1 MIFSSALLLAS
12 TIVAQSAVAQPASA
26 GEHITSAIDSVTIVT
41 LGTGTPVPNPRAA
54 GPATAVVVGK
64 RVFLFDAGANV
75 ERQLAAAGLP
85 TDGVEAVFFTHL
97 HSDHVL
103 GYPDL
108 IFTSWVF
115 GRKLPLRAFGPPG
128 LKGMTANLIAAFSD
142 DIKVRT
148 TGLEHA
154 TPLGY
159 RVSVRETR
167 GGVVYDSGGVRITAF
182 QVPHGAW
189 PVALGYRIDA
199 PGRTIVIS
207 GDTKPSSEVLRLAAG
222 VDVLVH
228 EVYAAS
234 KVENEKMADG
244 GDWPKYLK
252 SAHTSDVELASIAK
266 TANPRMVVLTH
277 VIALGATDSA
287 MIAAVRS
294 KGYTG
299 RAVVAHDLDRF

>member
-1 MIFSSALLLAS
+1 MIFGAAAVLAASSIAS
-12 TIVAQSAVAQPASA
+12 FNAAARTTQKV
-26 GEHITSAIDSVTIVT
+26 DSVTVVMI
-41 LGTGTPVPNPRAA
+41 GTGTPVPNPRAA

-75 ERQLAAAGLP
+75 ERQLAAADLP
-85 TDGVEAVFFTHL
+85 TNGVEAVFFTHL

-128 LKGMTANLIAAFSD
+128 LSAMTKNFIAAFSD

-154 TPLGY
+154 PPLGY
-159 RVSVRETR
+159 RVSVKETR

-199 PGRTIVIS
+199 PGRSIVIS
-207 GDTKPSSEVLRLAAG
+207 GDTRPSSEVTRRAAG
-222 VDVLVH
+222 VDVLIH
-228 EVYAAS
+228 EVYSAA

-244 GDWPKYLK
+244 GDWPKYLA
-252 SAHTSDVELASIAK
+252 SAHTSDVEIGSLAK
-266 TANPRMVVLTH
+266 TANPRMVILTH
-277 VIALGATDSA
+277 VISLGATDSA
-287 MIAAVRS
+287 MVAAVHSR
-294 KGYTG
+294 GYTG
-299 RAVVAHDLDRF
+299 RVVVAHDLDRY

>member
-1 MIFSSALLLAS
+1 MIF
-12 TIVAQSAVAQPASA
+12 IVAVLWALAIGHTATSESATAQQRS
-26 GEHITSAIDSVTIVT
+26 DSVSIVMI
-41 LGTGTPVPNPRAA
+41 GTGTPVPNPHAA

-75 ERQLAAAGLP
+75 ERQLAAADLP

-115 GRKLPLRAFGPPG
+115 GRRLPLRAFGPPG
-128 LKGMTANLIAAFSD
+128 LKAMTTNLIAAFAD

-154 TPLGY
+154 IPNGY
-159 RVSVRETR
+159 RVNVRETR

-182 QVPHGAW
+182 PVPHTVW
-189 PVALGYRIDA
+189 PVALGYRVDA
-199 PGRTIVIS
+199 LGRSVVIS
-207 GDTKPSSEVLRLAAG
+207 GDTRPSEELTRQSAG
-222 VDVLVH
+222 VDALVH
-228 EVYAAS
+228 EVYSAAN
-234 KVENEKMADG
+234 VEQEKMPGG

-252 SAHTSDVELASIAK
+252 SAHTSDVEIASIAK
-266 TANPRMVVLTH
+266 TANPRMVILTH
-277 VIALGATDSA
+277 VVSLGATDSA

-294 KGYTG
+294 KGYAG
-299 RAVVAHDLDRF
+299 SVVVAHDLDRY

>member
-1 MIFSSALLLAS
+1 MALSALA
-12 TIVAQSAVAQPASA
+12 A
-26 GEHITSAIDSVTIVT
+26 GHRPGGLFAAATRGTDSVTVVMI
-41 LGTGTPVPNPRAA
+41 GTGTPVPNPHAA

-75 ERQLAAAGLP
+75 ERQLAAANLP

-97 HSDHVL
+97 HSDHVI

-115 GRKLPLRAFGPPG
+115 GRRLPLRSFGPPG
-128 LKGMTANLIAAFSD
+128 LKAMTTNLIAAFSD

-154 TPLGY
+154 IPNGY
-159 RVSVRETR
+159 RVTVRETR

-182 QVPHGAW
+182 PVPHTVW
-189 PVALGYRIDA
+189 PVALGYRVDA
-199 PGRTIVIS
+199 PGRSVVIS
-207 GDTKPSSEVLRLAAG
+207 GDTRPSAELTRRSAG

-228 EVYAAS
+228 EVYSAAN
-234 KVENEKMADG
+234 VEQEKMPGG

-252 SAHTSDVELASIAK
+252 SAHTSDVEIASIAK
-266 TANPRMVVLTH
+266 TANPQMVILTH

-299 RAVVAHDLDRF
+299 RVVVAHDLDRY

>member
-1 MIFSSALLLAS
+1 VIFSTALMLAT
-12 TIVAQSAVAQPASA
+12 TIVAPFAAALDHRPS
-26 GEHITSAIDSVTIVT
+26 ETDSVTVVT
-41 LGTGTPVPNPRAA
+41 IGTGTPVPNPHAA
-54 GPATAVVVGK
+54 GPATVVVVGK

-75 ERQLAAAGLP
+75 ERQLAAANLP

-115 GRKLPLRAFGPPG
+115 GRHLPLRAFGPPG
-128 LKGMTANLIAAFSD
+128 LRAMTTNLIAAFAD

-154 TPLGY
+154 TANGY
-159 RVSVRETR
+159 RVTVRETR
-167 GGVVYDSGGVRITAF
+167 GGVVYDSAGVRITAF
-182 QVPHGAW
+182 QVPHGSW
-189 PVALGYRIDA
+189 PVALGYRIDG

-207 GDTKPSSEVLRLAAG
+207 GDTRPSTEVLRLAAG
-222 VDVLVH
+222 ADVLVH

-299 RAVVAHDLDRF
+299 RVVVAHDLDHY